1 MLTLGATVLGALT
14 FVTMLGVA
22 TYARGLVKPL
32 SRSKLPTFAS
42 LRECVLEGVEVFAVR
57 DVDAERARNTDQRA
71 AS

>member
-42 LRECVLEGVEVFAVR
+42 LRERVLEGVEVFAAG
-57 DVDAERARNTDQRA
+57 DVDAECARDASERA